1 MKFEVIS
8 PCKLN
13 LFLYITGKRPDGY
26 HNLETLFVIL
36 DHGDHMVF
44 ETDDSSDE
52 VRLLTD
58 FGFPVEKNLIYRA
71 AMLLKK
77 ITGCKK
83 GVSISID
90 KVLPQ
95 GGGLGGGSG
104 NAATT
109 LSVLNRLWDLNL
121 SSKKLIALGA
131 SLGADVPIFI
141 KGSTCF
147 ARGIGEILE
156 PVKFEDKY
164 YLVATP
170 DCSVPTKELFA
181 SDKLKKDSPKRSF
194 DELMHTEFDNCF
206 TPVVTDKYPKVREL
220 LDTLSEFGRASMSGS
235 GSSCFVAFDSYDHAK
250 CAQKK
255 IEALK
260 IKSFIAKSVQKSP
273 VLTKLESIQ

>member
-1 MKFEVIS
+1 MKFEVTS

-36 DHGDHMVF
+36 DHGDQMTF
-44 ETDDSSDE
+44 ETSNVKDE
-52 VRLLTD
+52 VHLLTD
-58 FGFPVEKNLIYRA
+58 FGFPVEKNLIYKA

-77 ITGCKK
+77 ETNCKK
-83 GVSISID
+83 GVDISID

-109 LSVLNRLWDLNL
+109 LLVLNKLWDLNL
-121 SSKKLIALGA
+121 PEDKLIKLGT

-141 KGSTCF
+141 KGTSCF

-156 PVKFEDKY
+156 PVDIENKY

-170 DCSVPTKELFA
+170 DCSVPTKVLFA
-181 SDKLKKDSPKRSF
+181 SDKLKKDSPSRSF
-194 DELMHTEFDNCF
+194 DELMRTRFDNCF
-206 TPVVTDKYPKVREL
+206 TPVVVNEYPKVKEL
-220 LDTLSEFGRASMSGS
+220 LDTLSEFGTASMSGS
-235 GSSCFVAFDSYDHAK
+235 GSSCFVSFDTYDHAK

-255 IEALK
+255 IDTLN
-260 IKSFIAKSVQKSP
+260 IKSFIAKSVNKSP
-273 VLTKLESIQ
+273 VLTKLESL

>member
-1 MKFEVIS
+1 MRLEVTS

-36 DHGDHMVF
+36 NHGDHMTF
-44 ETDDSSDE
+44 ETCDYSDE

-58 FGFPVEKNLIYRA
+58 FGFPVEKNLIYKA
-71 AMLLKK
+71 AKLLQKE
-77 ITGCKK
+77 TGCCR
-83 GVSISID
+83 GVNISID
-90 KVLPQ
+90 KILPQ

-109 LSVLNRLWDLNL
+109 LSVLNRLWELNL
-121 SSKKLIALGA
+121 TEDKLIKLGA
-131 SLGADVPIFI
+131 TLGADVPVFI
-141 KGSTCF
+141 KGTTCF

-156 PVKFEDKY
+156 PVTVEDKY

-170 DCSVPTKELFA
+170 NCSVPTKVLFA
-181 SDKLKKDSPKRSF
+181 SDKLKKDSPSRSF
-194 DELMHTEFDNCF
+194 AELMHTEFENSF
-206 TPVVTDKYPKVREL
+206 TPVVVNEYPEVKEL

-255 IEALK
+255 IDALK
-260 IKSFIAKSVQKSP
+260 IKSFIAKSVKQSP
-273 VLTKLESIQ
+273 VLAKLETI